1 MKKNVVIFNI
11 HKRKIYT
18 LMKLLLST
26 LFLFT
31 YLFQGYSQSNPTANY
46 KEVDPKAKEILDKVS
61 AKNKAYKTIKADF
74 AIILENKKENIKDS
88 KKGFIW
94 IKGNKYKVDLSAS
107 TIFFD
112 GKTQWTFIK
121 ESNEVNIS
129 NPDPKDDNT
138 LNPAKI
144 FSIYENGYKVRFI
157 KEKFEKNRA
166 IYEIELYPKD
176 LKKDF
181 TKISLKIDKDKMQIF
196 SMKRFGKDGTDFYL
210 EIIKTKPNEEMSDN
224 MFVFDKT
231 KFPNVEINDMR
242 D

>member
-1 MKKNVVIFNI
+1 MKII
-11 HKRKIYT
+11 IAT
-18 LMKLLLST
+18 ILC
-26 LFLFT
+26 LFLINNLLAQT
-31 YLFQGYSQSNPTANY
+31 IQNLDY
-46 KEVDPKAKEILDKVS
+46 KEVDPKAKAILDKIS
-61 AKNKAYKTIKADF
+61 SKNKTYKTIKAEF

-88 KKGFIW
+88 KKGVIW
-94 IKGNKYKVDLSAS
+94 IKGNKYKVDLMVS

-112 GKTQWTFIK
+112 GKTQWTYMK
-121 ESNEVNIS
+121 ESNEVNITE
-129 NPDPKDDNT
+129 PDPKDDNT

-144 FSIYENGYKVRFI
+144 FSIYESGFKIRYI

-181 TKISLKIDKDKMQIF
+181 TKINLKIDKDKMQIF

-210 EIIKTKPNEEMSDN
+210 EIISVKPNEEMADN
-224 MFVFDKT
+224 LFLFDKS
-231 KFPNVEINDMR
+231 KFPKVEVNDMR

>member
-1 MKKNVVIFNI
+1 MKRITITFFC
-11 HKRKIYT
+11 
-18 LMKLLLST
+18 
-26 LFLFT
+26 LFLITSSF
-31 YLFQGYSQSNPTANY
+31 SQTNPTSDY
-46 KEVDPKAKEILDKVS
+46 KEVDPKAKTILDKVS
-61 AKNKAYKTIKADF
+61 AKNKAYKTIKAEF

-112 GKTQWTFIK
+112 GKTQWTYMK

-129 NPDPKDDNT
+129 DPDPKDDNT

-144 FSIYENGYKVRFI
+144 FTIYESGYKIRFI

-181 TKISLKIDKDKMQIF
+181 TKINLKIDKDKMQIF
-196 SMKRFGKDGTDFYL
+196 IMKL
-210 EIIKTKPNEEMSDN
+210 
-224 MFVFDKT
+224 FVKMETNFT
-231 KFPNVEINDMR
+231 
-242 D
+242 